1 MTTRVRFAP
10 SPTGYLHIGS
20 ARTALFNYL
29 YARHTGGKFL
39 LRIEDTD
46 LARSTEESTRSILD
60 GLAWLELDQDE
71 EIVFQSDNADK
82 HRATAKKLLAEGKAY
97 RDFTPKA
104 EPNDANVKDAIK
116 DRARANQGEKNLRDN
131 PYRDLTAEESNK
143 RAAAGEPF
151 AIRLKVPDVRTG
163 SGSDRVPAVLKTSFE
178 DAVYGLQ
185 ERDYAE
191 TEDLVL
197 LRSDGHP
204 LYNLAVVC
212 DDIEMQITHVIRGQD
227 HLTNTHKQ
235 ILIYE
240 ALGITPPTFAHLP
253 LIMAPNKGKL
263 SKRKHGEVVSMTTY
277 RDAGFL
283 AAAFRN
289 FLALLGWSAGEEKEI
304 YSLVE
309 LIETFSL
316 DGIHRSNAVFNFT
329 ENDPRKWTDDKAQW
343 MNAEYI
349 RTMPIGEL
357 LPFVK
362 AELKSAK
369 LWREEYEE
377 QLSVVSG
384 QLSEDADTLQK
395 PARSKGEMIRTPPS
409 VSSPQISKSSS
420 DEMQKT
426 AREQGRYIQPEIGSS
441 EWFENTIN
449 LIRQRFFTLKDFS
462 SQGRAYFSEDYDFDP
477 AAIAKNLTKFPELK
491 TWLPELADRFEAEF
505 GDSVSSP
512 HVSKGYG
519 EAANWPPAN
528 AGGSDTFTEANIEL
542 VVKAF
547 TEEKGTK
554 LGVIMNGARTLITG
568 VAVGPSMLSVFEVIG
583 LERIIMRLR
592 SHVAWNS

>member
-1 MTTRVRFAP
+1 MTVRVRFAP

-60 GLAWLELDQDE
+60 GLAWLELVHDE
-71 EIVFQSDNADK
+71 EVVFQSDNAGK

-97 RDFTPKA
+97 RDFTPKV
-104 EPNDANVKDAIK
+104 ETTGDVKESIA
-116 DRARANQGEKNLRDN
+116 DRARAAQGVKNMRDN
-131 PYRDLTAEESNK
+131 PYRDLSAEESDA

-151 AIRLKVPDVRTG
+151 AIRLKVPMEGRTVF
-163 SGSDRVPAVLKTSFE
+163 D
-178 DAVYGLQ
+178 DAVYGIQ
-185 ERDYAE
+185 ERDYDD

-227 HLTNTHKQ
+227 HLTNAHKQ

-240 ALGITPPTFAHLP
+240 ALGVTPPTFAHLP
-253 LIMAPNKGKL
+253 LILAPNKGKL

-289 FLALLGWSAGEEKEI
+289 FLALLGWSAGEEQEI
-304 YSLVE
+304 YPLEE
-309 LIETFSL
+309 LIAKFSL
-316 DGIHRSNAVFNFT
+316 AGIHRSNAVFNFH
-329 ENDPRKWTDDKAQW
+329 ENDPRHWTDDKAIW

-349 RTMPIGEL
+349 RTMPLAEL

-362 AELKSAK
+362 IELKTNK
-369 LWREEYEE
+369 LWRDEYE
-377 QLSVVSG
+377 
-384 QLSEDADTLQK
+384 DDD
-395 PARSKGEMIRTPPS
+395 R
-409 VSSPQISKSSS
+409 
-420 DEMQKT
+420 
-426 AREQGRYIQPEIGSS
+426 
-441 EWFENTIN
+441 EWFERTVD

-462 SQGRAYFSEDYDFDP
+462 TQGRAYFSEDYDFEP
-477 AAIAKNLTKFPELK
+477 AAIEKNLSKFPDLR
-491 TWLPELADRFEAEF
+491 TWLPELADRLEAEF
-505 GDSVSSP
+505 ENQS
-512 HVSKGYG
+512 
-519 EAANWPPAN
+519 
-528 AGGSDTFTEANIEL
+528 FTEESIEN

-554 LGVIMNGARTLITG
+554 LGVIMNGARTLLTG
-568 VAVGPSMLSVFEVIG
+568 VAVGPSMLAVFEVLG
-583 LERIIMRLR
+583 KDRSLLRLR
-592 SHVAWNS
+592 SQIAFAEARTK